1 MSTIMPDQ
9 TIPARRRHRRVGED
23 HVVTPTIPLT
33 DPLSLAWIQWCR
45 AEGIPV
51 ATATSRIRTL
61 RSIGNAG
68 TATRED
74 VEAWWLTRTHLA
86 PASRAL
92 DLTNLRSFYR
102 WCKRWELRDDN
113 PTLRIDS
120 PRVVPGLPRPITNED
135 LHTALD
141 ALPPDYRRAVCL
153 GAWAGLR
160 VSEAASLDWANVDLE
175 ARQIR
180 VIRSKGG
187 KSRRI
192 PMSAVLLAALL
203 PNTGGNVVA
212 AGGAPYTADRL
223 ARCVRRAFGRLGIE
237 ATFHQLRHRF
247 GTIAYKATGDVLA
260 VSRLMGHA
268 NINTTAIYAGAN
280 DETAALIAEAVSA

>member
-1 MSTIMPDQ
+1 MYPILHDALSERAMSRP
-9 TIPARRRHRRVGED
+9 
-23 HVVTPTIPLT
+23 IPLT

-45 AEGIPV
+45 NEGIPV
-51 ATATSRIRTL
+51 NTIARRIATL
-61 RSIGNAG
+61 KSIPGAG

-74 VEAWWLTRTHLA
+74 VEAWWAARAYLA
-86 PASRAL
+86 PASRHNNLA
-92 DLTNLRSFYR
+92 NLRTFYK
-102 WCKRWELRDDN
+102 WCKRWEYRDDN
-113 PTLRIDS
+113 PTLRLDS
-120 PRVVPGLPRPITNED
+120 PHVEPGLPRPITNAD

-141 ALPPDYRRAVCL
+141 ALLPDYRRAVCL
-153 GAWAGLR
+153 GAYAGLR
-160 VSEAASLDWANVDLE
+160 VSEAAALDWANVDLE

-180 VIRSKGG
+180 VIRGKGG

-203 PNTGGNVVA
+203 PDTGGNVVA
-212 AGGAPYTADRL
+212 AGGRPYTADRL
-223 ARCVRRAFGRLGIE
+223 GRCIRRAFGRLGIE

-247 GTIAYKATGDVLA
+247 GTLAYKASGDVLA